1 MNYFCSYFDFNYLSR
16 ALVLYRSLER
26 TCRAFHLF
34 GLCMDDEGFK
44 AVEGLKLPWMT
55 AVRLA
60 ELEQEHPDLLPVK
73 AGRSRLEYYYTC
85 GPSFCLFLLNR
96 HLRIDLLSYVDADLM
111 FFCDP
116 QPLFDELEGYS
127 VGIIEHRFSKKN
139 EHLNRFGLYNV
150 GWMSFRRDRSG
161 LECLQW
167 WRERCIEWCYDRIE
181 GERCADQKYLEEF
194 PQRFNGVR
202 VIQHKG
208 ANVAPWNIANYKITE
223 ECGRVLI
230 DDQPLIFFHFHGF
243 RAISSVLWDTNLG
256 WYGVTPSTVVR
267 RRIFGPYIS
276 GLRQFD
282 CALRNIHYQG
292 RKSSAFLS
300 TARLLVRVAR
310 GISRQAYIVTLRDTG
325 Q

>member
-111 FFCDP
+111 FFCYP

-139 EHLNRFGLYNV
+139 EHLNRFGL
-150 GWMSFRRDRSG
+150 RS
-161 LECLQW
+161 EEHTSELQSP
-167 WRERCIEWCYDRIE
+167 C
-181 GERCADQKYLEEF
+181 
-194 PQRFNGVR
+194 
-202 VIQHKG
+202 
-208 ANVAPWNIANYKITE
+208 
-223 ECGRVLI
+223 
-230 DDQPLIFFHFHGF
+230 
-243 RAISSVLWDTNLG
+243 NL
-256 WYGVTPSTVVR
+256 V
-267 RRIFGPYIS
+267 
-276 GLRQFD
+276 
-282 CALRNIHYQG
+282 C
-292 RKSSAFLS
+292 
-300 TARLLVRVAR
+300 RLLLEKKKNNE
-310 GISRQAYIVTLRDTG
+310 AYPHRRNPDAG
-325 Q
+325 R